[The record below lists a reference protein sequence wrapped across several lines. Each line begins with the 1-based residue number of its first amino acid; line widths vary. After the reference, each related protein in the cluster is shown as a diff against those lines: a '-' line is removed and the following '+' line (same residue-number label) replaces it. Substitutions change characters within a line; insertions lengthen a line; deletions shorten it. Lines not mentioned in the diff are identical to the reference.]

1 MATYLELYSLQSD
14 DALRNKIR
22 VAVTIAAETIQTEDV
37 GTANHANRALWAA
50 EAFAN
55 PIQEADRMRWA
66 VLASNKD
73 NATAAILGATDAQIQ
88 TAVDAAVD
96 LFAIGA

>member
-1 MATYLELYSLQSD
+1 MATYLELYSLQSN

-22 VAVTIAAETIQTEDV
+22 VAVIIAAETVRVEDG

-50 EAFAN
+50 GVFAN
-55 PIQEADRMRWA
+55 PTREADRMRWA

-73 NATAAILGATDAQIQ
+73 NTTAVILSATDAQIQ
-88 TAVDAAVD
+88 AAVDAAVD
-96 LFAIGA
+96 LFATGT